1 MSIEAEF
8 QKLVETQVAQHL
20 HHSKSWW
27 ELLYS
32 LPSIY
37 PGLVFDTAKRLG
49 LREMIDFDAPSTGS
63 TGNGKF
69 VSESW
74 SAGLLPTPHPVDA
87 AWWFTDSTLD
97 ELSRRLLKT
106 TSVSDKILLLGTPT
120 LFHFMRPNV
129 ANRQII
135 LVDRHPSK
143 TSEPWCSKS
152 ITLDLLASQ
161 PKFSRPATVILAD
174 PPWYTIE
181 TQAFLLMARR
191 NATENTR
198 ILLSVPPP
206 GTRPGVQS
214 EWNQIVGW
222 AQGIGLRLTDYRHGA
237 LTYLSP
243 PFEQNA
249 LYACGV
255 PGCPLDWRR
264 GDLAI
269 FSCDE
274 VGFVP
279 PPRAFTAE
287 SLTWQEILIGNVSLR
302 MRPTPQIAGDDAILK
317 TLISGNVLHSVS
329 RRDPLLKS
337 VNIWTSGNRVFTCA
351 QWSKLGHIFNALV
364 NRECPEAYVRKELG
378 ADLNLNQISKI
389 TDIAKRLL
397 DIVEIEEYELADWKR
412 KTNGD
417 MAKPAS

>member
-1 MSIEAEF
+1 MSIRAEF
-8 QKLVETQVAQHL
+8 QKRIETQVAQHL

-49 LREMIDFDAPSTGS
+49 LREMIDFDVPSTCA

-97 ELSRRLLKT
+97 KLSRRLLKT
-106 TSVSDKILLLGTPT
+106 TSASDTILLLGTPT
-120 LFHFMRPNV
+120 LFHFMRPKV

-135 LVDRHPSK
+135 LIDRHPSK

-152 ITLDLLASQ
+152 ITVDLLASQ
-161 PKFSRPATVILAD
+161 PTFSRPATVILAD
-174 PPWYTIE
+174 PPWYTLE

-191 NATENTR
+191 NATENTT

-206 GTRPGVQS
+206 GTRPGVPG
-214 EWNQIVGW
+214 EWNQIVSW

-255 PGCPLDWRR
+255 PRCPLDWRR

-274 VGFVP
+274 VGFGP
-279 PPRAFTAE
+279 PPRAFTVE
-287 SLTWQEILIGNVSLR
+287 GLTWQEILIGSVSLR

-329 RRDPLLKS
+329 RRDPLLNF
-337 VNIWTSGNRVFTCA
+337 VNVWTSGNRVFGSS
-351 QWSKLGHIFNALV
+351 QVSKLGRVLNTFMK
-364 NRECPEAYVRKELG
+364 RECPEASLEKEL
-378 ADLNLNQISKI
+378 DTRQIPAI
-389 TDIAKRLL
+389 TDAAKQLL

-412 KTNGD
+412 QTNGD
-417 MAKPAS
+417 MAQPAL

>member
-1 MSIEAEF
+1 MSIETEF
-8 QKLVETQVAQHL
+8 QKFVEAQVAQHL
-20 HHSKSWW
+20 HDSKSWW

-37 PGLVFDTAKRLG
+37 PGLVFDTTKRLG
-49 LREMIDFDAPSTGS
+49 LREMIDFDVPSTCG

-97 ELSRRLLKT
+97 KLSRRLLKT
-106 TSVSDKILLLGTPT
+106 TSASDKILLLGTPT

-143 TSEPWCSKS
+143 TSEPCCSKS

-161 PKFSRPATVILAD
+161 PKFSQPATVILAD
-174 PPWYTIE
+174 PPWYTLE

-191 NATENTR
+191 NATENTT

-214 EWNQIVGW
+214 EWNQIVSW
-222 AQGIGLRLTDYRHGA
+222 AQGIGLRLTDYRYGA

-249 LYACGV
+249 LHACGI
-255 PGCPLDWRR
+255 PNCPFDWRR

-269 FSCDE
+269 FSCDG
-274 VGFVP
+274 VGFLP
-279 PPRAFTAE
+279 PPRAFATDL
-287 SLTWQEILIGNVSLR
+287 SWQEILIGNVSLR
-302 MRPTPQIAGDDAILK
+302 IRATPQITGDDAILK
-317 TLISGNVLHSVS
+317 TLLPGNVLHSVS
-329 RRDPLLKS
+329 RRDPLLKF
-337 VNIWTSGNRVFTCA
+337 VNVWTSGNRVFTCA
-351 QWSKLGHIFNALV
+351 QLSELRRILNALI
-364 NRECPEAYVRKELG
+364 NRRCPEIYLEEELG
-378 ADLNLNQISKI
+378 ASQIPKI
-389 TDIAKRLL
+389 TDVAKQLL
-397 DIVEIEEYELADWKR
+397 DIAELEEYELTEWKR
-412 KTNGD
+412 QTNGD